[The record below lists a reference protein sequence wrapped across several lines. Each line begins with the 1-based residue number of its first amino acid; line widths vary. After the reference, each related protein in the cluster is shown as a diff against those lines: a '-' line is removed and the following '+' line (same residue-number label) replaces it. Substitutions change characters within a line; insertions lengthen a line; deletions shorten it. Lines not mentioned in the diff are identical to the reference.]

1 MAVTRLSLLPEFSTS
16 AAVPVWVVEVLVM
29 VCDSTGACEP
39 MPEVSMSVA
48 GLSVAEGVGVTMMKP
63 SLASSGRVQALG
75 LVPAWALGLEQ
86 VTLMGCC
93 RHRRRHRSR
102 LEPERLGR
110 KPS

>member
-63 SLASSGRVQALG
+63 SLASSGSGSGSGVGSGVGSGLG
-75 LVPAWALGLEQ
+75 AGDVDGLLSSSSSSSFTVGTGTLG
-86 VTLMGCC
+86 
-93 RHRRRHRSR
+93 
-102 LEPERLGR
+102 P
-110 KPS
+110 